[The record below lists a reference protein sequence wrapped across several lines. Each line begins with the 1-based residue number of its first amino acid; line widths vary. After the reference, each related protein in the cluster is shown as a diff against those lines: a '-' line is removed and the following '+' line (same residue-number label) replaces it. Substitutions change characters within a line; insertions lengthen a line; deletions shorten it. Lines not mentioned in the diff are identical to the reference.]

1 MSFKNKL
8 QSFFEE
14 KKELSVN
21 EITTEFNISK
31 QYVHRVLNQ
40 LVENNK
46 IERIGLP
53 PKTIYKLVS
62 RIGNNHNE
70 SIELSTKANIS
81 FSATIIKSDKLT
93 FLESNFLLITELG
106 EMLTGIKAF
115 DNWCQKRKLPLEKT
129 IDEFILTK
137 DKYNQYI
144 DKNGLISGLD
154 KLKSTKGYDKIF
166 MDELLYLDFY
176 AIERFGK
183 TRLGTILH
191 YAKQGQNKMLMTI
204 LINEIKEK
212 INIILSVYKIDAIA
226 YVPPTIKR
234 ETQLMKVLA
243 NGLKINLPSIEIQKI
258 GGIIP
263 VPQKSLN
270 KIEERINNA
279 ENTFVVKG
287 NVSYNTILLIDDA
300 VGSGS
305 TLNQIAGKIKNKQL
319 AKNVIGLAIVGSY
332 KGFDVITDV

>member
-1 MSFKNKL
+1 MSIKNKL
-8 QSFFEE
+8 QLLFED
-14 KKELSVN
+14 KKELSVD
-21 EITTEFNISK
+21 EIVSELIVSK
-31 QYVHRVLNQ
+31 QYVHRILNQ
-40 LVENNK
+40 FVESNK

-53 PKTIYKLVS
+53 PKTIYKLKIVS
-62 RIGNNHNE
+62 E
-70 SIELSTKANIS
+70 KKEVSIENIS
-81 FSATIIKSDKLT
+81 SEKQQ
-93 FLESNFLLITELG
+93 FLQENFIVITEIGQLLHG
-106 EMLTGIKAF
+106 FEAF
-115 DNWCQKRKLPLEKT
+115 QNWCDKRKLPVVKT
-129 IDEFILTK
+129 IDEFIITK

-144 DKNGLISGLD
+144 DKNGLISGLE

-191 YAKQGQNKMLMTI
+191 YAKQGQNKMLMKI
-204 LINEIKEK
+204 LIDEIKDK
-212 INIILSVYKIDAIA
+212 VQTIISVYNIDAIA

-234 ETQLMKVLA
+234 ETQIMKVLA

-270 KIEERINNA
+270 KLEERINNA

-287 NVSYNTILLIDDA
+287 KVSYKNILLIDDA

-305 TLNQIAGKIKNKQL
+305 TLNQIAGKIKNKKL
-319 AKNVIGLAIVGSY
+319 AEKIIGLAIVGSF
-332 KGFDVITDV
+332 KEFDVITDV